1 MTVRSKGIITII
13 TMERIKAGTPLSLLE
28 EVKEF
33 FCNFFFTENR
43 LRKKVLKIIMYMVYW
58 IRLFNYLM

>member
-43 LRKKVLKIIMYMVYW
+43 LRKKS
-58 IRLFNYLM
+58 